1 MKLLQNTLFKRN
13 PFMRSI
19 VASKAYYGSSDVR
32 SWKDIPGPTSVPVL
46 GQLYHFLPGGS
57 LYELMGYPLQKE
69 LYNRYGNIVRVDSM
83 LGRPSMVHLYDAEAA
98 AQILRGEN
106 SIPIRHPVRSVEY
119 YRRVYRKEK
128 NMKIHKFSGLFND
141 QGEVWKEFRSAT
153 DPILMHP
160 KSVQS
165 FQPIVDDVAQDM
177 IKRLRHFRDD
187 NNMIRKKIT
196 NEINLWSMESIAA
209 IALGDRINC
218 LDPNLP
224 EDSPVNKL
232 IENIAGFFEVSYLL
246 DFQLNLWPYNQK
258 KVLKRAMQIYEN
270 IDELCQYFINKAML
284 KLQRNELRYSSA
296 LEKLIEYDETTALIM
311 VADMLF
317 GGADTSSN
325 ALLFILYLLA
335 KNPDKQQKLRV
346 EVISNSGSK
355 VYMRACIKEAMR
367 ILPAAPENSRVT
379 TREYDVL
386 GYRIPKDMT
395 IMLGHQLMCTME
407 NYYPKANQYIPERWI
422 VNKDNP
428 LYQDRANSFAYSPFG
443 FGVRMCI
450 GRRIVEAEIE
460 ALLTRLM
467 ENFHIGWD
475 GPSPNIKHTF
485 VNAMVEPLYFTFKDV

>member
-1 MKLLQNTLFKRN
+1 
-13 PFMRSI
+13 
-19 VASKAYYGSSDVR
+19 
-32 SWKDIPGPTSVPVL
+32 
-46 GQLYHFLPGGS
+46 
-57 LYELMGYPLQKE
+57 
-69 LYNRYGNIVRVDSM
+69 
-83 LGRPSMVHLYDAEAA
+83 
-98 AQILRGEN
+98 
-106 SIPIRHPVRSVEY
+106 
-119 YRRVYRKEK
+119 
-128 NMKIHKFSGLFND
+128 
-141 QGEVWKEFRSAT
+141 
-153 DPILMHP
+153 
-160 KSVQS
+160 
-165 FQPIVDDVAQDM
+165 
-177 IKRLRHFRDD
+177 
-187 NNMIRKKIT
+187 
-196 NEINLWSMESIAA
+196 
-209 IALGDRINC
+209 
-218 LDPNLP
+218 
-224 EDSPVNKL
+224 
-232 IENIAGFFEVSYLL
+232 
-246 DFQLNLWPYNQK
+246 
-258 KVLKRAMQIYEN
+258 
-270 IDELCQYFINKAML
+270 
-284 KLQRNELRYSSA
+284 
-296 LEKLIEYDETTALIM
+296 
-311 VADMLF
+311 
-317 GGADTSSN
+317 SSN

-335 KNPDKQQKLRV
+335 KNPDKQQKLRD

-485 VNAMVEPLYFTFKDV
+485 INGMVEPLSTACKFSTCTPHRQLKSWKEIPGPSSVPVIGQLHHFLPGGSLHNCTGFEFQDKLYTNYGPIVKLDRIFAGRPGIFVYDLDSVAQSPNCERLNFYNQPKGGATQPTGLIIMVKNGSRFGQW